1 MLLFFLVCLVVLGL
15 KQWRCL
21 FLALRNLH
29 HPCSQYNN
37 EDDDD
42 NYDDDGDDNDDGVDD
57 DDDDDDDGDD
67 DDDSHS

>member
-1 MLLFFLVCLVVLGL
+1 MFFLVCLVVLGL

-21 FLALRNLH
+21 FLQVLALRNLH

-67 DDDSHS
+67 DDSHS